1 MTAIIKAWFDLAF
14 KCVNVQTLKC
24 LNTYSFETLKSC
36 WSEVLHN
43 RTAYYGHDG
52 TNKMATGII

>member
-14 KCVNVQTLKC
+14 KC
-24 LNTYSFETLKSC
+24 LNTYSFETTKSC
-36 WSEVLHN
+36 WSEVLQN

>member
-24 LNTYSFETLKSC
+24 LNTYSFETTKSC

-43 RTAYYGHDG
+43 RTAY
-52 TNKMATGII
+52 